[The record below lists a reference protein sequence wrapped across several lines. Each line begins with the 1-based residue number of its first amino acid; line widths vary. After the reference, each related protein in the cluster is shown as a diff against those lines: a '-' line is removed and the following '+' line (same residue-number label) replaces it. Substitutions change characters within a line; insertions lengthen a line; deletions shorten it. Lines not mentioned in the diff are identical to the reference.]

1 MHLPQGYYLI
11 VENLADCPQ
20 PLGLCQKGYIIGPDK
35 ADICL
40 PELDGRCRIYLE
52 NNIPYLAP
60 LGEPVQFNG
69 LPLEDTVV
77 LPADQPLHIGGLK
90 CRLEYHD
97 RPENEEREE
106 GYLKATTD
114 PLTGV
119 LNRREFSERAVPEIY
134 FSLRH
139 QRPLSLLRIE
149 IDFLNTLYESFG
161 RVCGDRIV
169 TRVAQLLC
177 AQKREED
184 LLARFENSSFYL
196 LLREQE
202 LDNAAILAERIRHGV
217 AELPPETSA
226 ESQLAL
232 TVSIGVCSFGEC
244 SCLTLET
251 LLVQAGNA
259 LKHARELGR
268 NRIYAAQYSGVI

>member
-11 VENLADCPQ
+11 IEDHADCPQ
-20 PLGLCQKGYIIGPDK
+20 PLRLCDKGYIIGPDK
-35 ADICL
+35 ADICP
-40 PELDGRCRIYLE
+40 PEPGGHCRIYLE
-52 NNIPYLAP
+52 GNVPYLAP
-60 LGEPVQFNG
+60 LNG
-69 LPLEDTVV
+69 LVRLNSLPLEEAIV
-77 LPADQPLHIGGLK
+77 LPADRPLEIGGLK

-97 RPENEEREE
+97 NPENEEREE

-119 LNRREFSERAVPEIY
+119 LNRREFSERAVPEIC

-161 RVCGDRIV
+161 RVCGDRSV
-169 TRVAQLLC
+169 TRVAQLLR

-184 LLARFENSSFYL
+184 LLARFEDSSFYL

-202 LDNAAILAERIRHGV
+202 LDNAAILAERVRRGV

-226 ESQLAL
+226 ENPLAL
-232 TVSIGVCSFGEC
+232 TVSIGVCSFSEC
-244 SCLTLET
+244 NCLTLET
-251 LLVQAGNA
+251 LLTQAGNA

-268 NRIYAAQYSGVI
+268 NRIYAAQYAGVI